1 MRDSGHISRVDSR
14 LDSEHASDVRTL
26 DPYARSRP
34 SFKFPNARA
43 KASSVFSRS
52 NIVQGEPRASS
63 RMTRSTLAVF
73 TCSTR
78 SRDFLG
84 LASRKM
90 PIFPKRAPSFPSCDS
105 KQLLPIACFG
115 HFPVLHEARPEF
127 SPSRLEARPSSGVK
141 LRSDLYAA
149 FP

>member
-1 MRDSGHISRVDSR
+1 MTQSTLAAFTCTTRSSCFQMHASGIFQFDTKRAPSFHLPDLKQGPKACRLAERTTEFTVMRDSGHISRADSR

-34 SFKFPNARA
+34 SFKFPNART
-43 KASSVFSRS
+43 KEGSVFSRS

-78 SRDFLG
+78 S
-84 LASRKM
+84 
-90 PIFPKRAPSFPSCDS
+90 
-105 KQLLPIACFG
+105 
-115 HFPVLHEARPEF
+115 
-127 SPSRLEARPSSGVK
+127 
-141 LRSDLYAA
+141 
-149 FP
+149 